1 MMQRRAQPALLVG
14 GILGFQT
21 SPTTSREEAVM
32 KRPKHQVTSGEDL
45 FVGIDLH
52 KHRWHVTIRTLDLE
66 LLSASIP
73 GTWEALQRIL
83 ARYGGHRLQ
92 AVYEAGYFGFRLHDR
107 LVAQGIPCLVTPP
120 SLVPQEYGNR
130 VKTDRRDS
138 SKLAHLLAKGML
150 KRVWVPSEEELYHR
164 QVIRRRRQ
172 LVRDR
177 VRTQSRIKAE
187 LRFYGI
193 HLEEPRGQWTQ
204 IYFETL
210 RRLRF
215 GNRWMQESFNRLLEQ
230 YEFLSAQIDKQTQL
244 LRELSETA
252 RYRERVEILQSIPG
266 IGIISAME
274 LLLELQDVSR
284 FRRAEQLAAYV
295 GLTPSQY
302 SSADKVRMG
311 RITGIGK
318 NTLRSLLVEAS
329 WTLIRKDQAMREKYE
344 RIKIRSGG
352 KRAIVAVART
362 LLLRMRRMLL
372 DKQAY
377 VLQLAA

>member
-1 MMQRRAQPALLVG
+1 MR
-14 GILGFQT
+14 
-21 SPTTSREEAVM
+21 
-32 KRPKHQVTSGEDL
+32 RPKHQVTSEEDL

-52 KHRWHVTIRTLDLE
+52 KIRWHVTIRTVDLE
-66 LLSASIP
+66 LFSASIP
-73 GTWEALQRIL
+73 GNWESLQRIL
-83 ARYGGHRLQ
+83 ARYAGHQLQ

-107 LVAQGIPCLVTPP
+107 LVAQNIPCIVTPP

-187 LRFYGI
+187 LSFFGI
-193 HLEEPRGQWTQ
+193 RLEEPRGRWTQ

-210 RRLRF
+210 QSIRF

-230 YEFLSAQIDKQTQL
+230 YEFLCAQIDKQTQL
-244 LRELSETA
+244 LRELSETEL
-252 RYRERVEILQSIPG
+252 YQERVKILQSIPG
-266 IGIISAME
+266 VGLISAME

-318 NTLRSLLVEAS
+318 NTLRAILVEAS
-329 WTLIRKDQAMREKYE
+329 WKLITKDQVMREKYE

-352 KRAIVAVART
+352 KRAIVAIART

-372 DKQAY
+372 DGRAY
-377 VLQLAA
+377 ALPLAA

>member
-1 MMQRRAQPALLVG
+1 MRRPMHQM
-14 GILGFQT
+14 T
-21 SPTTSREEAVM
+21 SE
-32 KRPKHQVTSGEDL
+32 EDL

-52 KHRWHVTIRTLDLE
+52 KHRWHVTIRTFAVE
-66 LLSASIP
+66 VFSASIP
-73 GTWEALQRIL
+73 GTWESLHRIL
-83 ARYGGHRLQ
+83 ARYPGRSLQ

-107 LVAQGIPCLVTPP
+107 LVAHGIPCIVTPP
-120 SLVPQEYGNR
+120 SLVPKEYGNR

-138 SKLAHLLAKGML
+138 RKLAHLLAKGLL

-193 HLEEPRGQWTQ
+193 HLEEPRGRWTQ
-204 IYFETL
+204 GYFETL

-244 LRELSETA
+244 LKELSETA
-252 RYRERVEILQSIPG
+252 LYRERVEILESIPG

-329 WTLIRKDQAMREKYE
+329 WTLIRKDQAMREKYD

-352 KRAIVAVART
+352 KRAIVAIART

-377 VLQLAA
+377 ALPLAA

>member
-1 MMQRRAQPALLVG
+1 M
-14 GILGFQT
+14 
-21 SPTTSREEAVM
+21 S
-32 KRPKHQVTSGEDL
+32 RPKHQLTSGEDL

-52 KHRWHVTIRTLDLE
+52 KHRWHVTIRTVDLE
-66 LLSASIP
+66 LFSASIP
-73 GTWEALQRIL
+73 GNWEALQRIL
-83 ARYGGHRLQ
+83 ARYSGHRLQ

-107 LVAQGIPCLVTPP
+107 LVAHGIPCLVTPP

-138 SKLAHLLAKGML
+138 SKLAHLSAKGLL

-187 LRFYGI
+187 LKFYGV
-193 HLEEPRGQWTQ
+193 HLEEPRGRWTQ
-204 IYFETL
+204 TYFETV

-244 LRELSETA
+244 LRELSETDL
-252 RYRERVEILQSIPG
+252 YRERVEILQSIPG

-329 WTLIRKDQAMREKYE
+329 WTLIRKDPAMQEKYD

-352 KRAIVAVART
+352 KRAIVAIART